1 MTRVPE
7 TRFFDY
13 ALDLLAVGGFD
24 GKLRRVNPAW
34 TATLGWSEDE
44 LLASPYANLF
54 HPDDL
59 DHSLDRISKT
69 ATGVE
74 TVSYETRLR
83 CKDGSYRW
91 VLASVR
97 SDRGAGEVYIVAK
110 DIHERRETEDQLRVA
125 EAELR
130 FHVGVE
136 DLVTGMST
144 RFLGAHEDE
153 LPSVV
158 EASLGELCA
167 YFGLDRAYV
176 LTGEAGG
183 IELFV
188 EWWAEDVPRLNTAI
202 PLLPVDAQR
211 FWVRSLRA
219 GHPVHV
225 PDVTRDVPEGG
236 ESAMAALHGD
246 GVRSILFVPLHARGT
261 QVGFMG
267 FEGRRQ
273 QCTWTEESISLMRTV
288 GELFVGAVDRS
299 RAERA
304 LSEAA
309 SELEQRN
316 AELERSN
323 RELEQFAS
331 IVSHDLKSPLQ
342 VVRGFVELLGRQADT
357 NPDQASEVQTY
368 VAAALRGAA
377 RMDRL
382 IDDLLAYSR
391 AGQRPAG
398 LVPIELDVIASEVL
412 ADNAALIGETDAIV
426 TVGPLPTVP
435 GDATQLRQLFQNL
448 ITNAIKFRRTD
459 VVPEVSITA
468 QSTADHWTIDVADNG
483 IGIDPAHREQIFAM
497 FSRLHHGDR
506 PGSGI
511 GLAICARVVANH
523 GGSIW
528 AEDPRGEGSRLRFT
542 LSKNPVSA
550 APSL

>member
-1 MTRVPE
+1 VPE
-7 TRFFDY
+7 TRFFDL

-34 TATLGWSEDE
+34 TATLGWTEEE
-44 LLASPYANLF
+44 LLATPYANLF

-59 DHSLDRISKT
+59 DHNLNTISQT

-83 CKDGSYRW
+83 GKDGSFRW

-97 SDRGAGEVYIVAK
+97 SDRDTGEVYIVAK
-110 DIHERRETEDQLRVA
+110 DIHERRDTEEQLRLT

-130 FHVGVE
+130 FQVGVE

-158 EASLGELCA
+158 EAALGELCA

-176 LTGEAGG
+176 LKTDESGPG

-188 EWWAEDVPRLNTAI
+188 EWWADGVPRRNTPI
-202 PLLPVDAQR
+202 PELPVDAQR

-219 GHPVHV
+219 GQAVHL
-225 PDVTRDVPEGG
+225 PDVTRDVPPGG
-236 ESAMAALHGD
+236 EGAAAALRAD
-246 GVRSILFVPLHARGT
+246 GVQSILFLPLRARDA

-273 QCTWTEESISLMRTV
+273 QCTWSDESVALMRTV

-299 RAERA
+299 RAEAA
-304 LSEAA
+304 LAKAA
-309 SELEQRN
+309 VELEQRN

-342 VVRGFVELLGRQADT
+342 VVRGFVELLGRQADAH
-357 NPDQASEVQTY
+357 PDQAAEVQTY

-377 RMDRL
+377 RMDLL

-391 AGQRPAG
+391 AGHRPA
-398 LVPIELDVIASEVL
+398 ELASIDLDLIVSEVL
-412 ADNAALIGETDAIV
+412 ADSAALISETDATV

-448 ITNAIKFRRTD
+448 ITNAIKFRRVGIT
-459 VVPEVSITA
+459 PEVSITA
-468 QSTADHWTIDVADNG
+468 QSADDRWVIDVADNG
-483 IGIDPAHREQIFAM
+483 IGISPEHRDEIFAM

-528 AEDPRGEGSRLRFT
+528 AEQVPRDGSLLRFT
-542 LSKNPVSA
+542 LSKNPEA
-550 APSL
+550 ASI

>member
-1 MTRVPE
+1 MPE
-7 TRFFDY
+7 TRFFDL

-34 TATLGWSEDE
+34 TATLGWTEE
-44 LLASPYANLF
+44 EVLASPYANLF

-59 DHSLDRISKT
+59 DRNLNKISQT
-69 ATGVE
+69 ATGAE
-74 TVSYETRLR
+74 TVTYETRLR
-83 CKDGSYRW
+83 CRDGSYRW

-97 SDRGAGEVYIVAK
+97 SDRNAGEVYIVAK
-110 DIHERRETEDQLRVA
+110 DVHERRDAEEQLRAA
-125 EAELR
+125 EASLR
-130 FHVGVE
+130 FRVGVE

-153 LPSVV
+153 LPEVV
-158 EASLGELCA
+158 EASLRQLCE

-176 LTGEAGG
+176 LKSDEAASG

-188 EWWAEDVPRLNTAI
+188 EWWAEGVPRQNTPI
-202 PLLPVDAQR
+202 PLLPIDAQR

-219 GHPVHV
+219 GQPVHV
-225 PDVTRDVPEGG
+225 PDVTGDIPSGSA
-236 ESAMAALHGD
+236 SAMAALHGD
-246 GVRSILFVPLHARGT
+246 GVLSILFVPLRARDT

-273 QCTWTEESISLMRTV
+273 KYKWSDESVALMRTV

-299 RAERA
+299 RAEGA
-304 LSEAA
+304 LAA
-309 SELEQRN
+309 AAAELEQRN

-342 VVRGFVELLGRQADT
+342 VVRGFIELLGRQAGLT
-357 NPDQASEVQTY
+357 PDQATEVQTY

-391 AGQRPAG
+391 AGQRPTE
-398 LVPIELDVIASEVL
+398 LVPIDLDLIAGEVL
-412 ADNAALIGETDAIV
+412 ADNAALISETEAIV

-435 GDATQLRQLFQNL
+435 GDATQLRQLLQNL
-448 ITNAIKFRRTD
+448 ITNAIKFRRAGVT
-459 VVPEVSITA
+459 PEVSVTA
-468 QSTADHWTIDVADNG
+468 QSNGGHWVIEVADNG
-483 IGIDPAHREQIFAM
+483 IGIDAEHRHEIFAM

-511 GLAICARVVANH
+511 GLAICSRVVANH

-528 AEDPRGEGSRLRFT
+528 AEDVPGNGSLLRFS
-542 LSKNPVSA
+542 LSKNPASA
-550 APSL
+550 ST